1 MSPQSSPRAATE
13 IDKFIGIQIRVCRS
27 AAGLSQEALAEAIG
41 VTFQQ
46 IQKYEKGVNRV
57 SAAALFRI
65 AQSLNIESSALMPRV
80 IGKEAAKAPPLDLE
94 TITALTQPISRLNS
108 SGRELLVVLAQA
120 LASHRGMRT

>member
-1 MSPQSSPRAATE
+1 MMSPQSSPRAATE

-80 IGKEAAKAPPLDLE
+80 IGKAPPLDLE

>member
-1 MSPQSSPRAATE
+1 M
-13 IDKFIGIQIRVCRS
+13 
-27 AAGLSQEALAEAIG
+27 
-41 VTFQQ
+41 TFQQ